1 MVQGVYRNVETF
13 VDYVEDQQGP
23 TNKRPQQRG
32 QQLRSAELAAFLWP
46 HQTPE
51 ELMPSK
57 SFMLD
62 VILFG
67 SQTGTDRTLKMS
79 THTNKSFAFY

>member
-51 ELMPSK
+51 ELMY
-57 SFMLD
+57 
-62 VILFG
+62 G
-67 SQTGTDRTLKMS
+67 
-79 THTNKSFAFY
+79 

>member
-1 MVQGVYRNVETF
+1 MSVEQF
-13 VDYVEDQQGP
+13 VDYVEDQRGLSH
-23 TNKRPQQRG
+23 TRPLQRG
-32 QQLRSAELAAFLWP
+32 QHLRSAELAASPCP

-62 VILFG
+62 VILLR
-67 SQTGTDRTLKMS
+67 SQTGTDQTLKMS